1 MFKALITGATIA
13 IAATLSSGLAY
24 ADQPNILIMGEDA
37 DTDSVPR
44 GSRIFNQV
52 VMAMQTELQVMG
64 FRVYDETAVSMDI
77 TDPNRVRRSDAE
89 LITVARRI
97 QDVPIDVITV
107 FEIFASTED
116 NPYSDIMDLRLR
128 IPGRLINV
136 ATGQA
141 LGNYEVNYE
150 VGELPPL
157 PPGCDERNCILEHIG
172 AEARRIAADVAS
184 VLAVNLDYL
193 SPAAASEAPNS
204 TITGSTASDNGCTGL
219 TTAYTLTFR
228 NFDQDQLF
236 EVEEYL
242 AAFQG
247 YDHHRPTR
255 SSMSE
260 TTYWYETCT
269 EVARLRRNLSLMV
282 ESMGLETRIDFVG
295 NRIEIDNLRRPATR

>member
-1 MFKALITGATIA
+1 MLKKILTTATFAIATIF
-13 IAATLSSGLAY
+13 SVSLAS

-52 VMAMQTELQVMG
+52 VMAMQTELQIMG
-64 FRVYDETAVSMDI
+64 FRVYDETAVSMNV

-136 ATGQA
+136 ATGQSLA
-141 LGNYEVNYE
+141 NYEVSYE
-150 VGELPPL
+150 PGELPPL
-157 PPGCDERNCILEHIG
+157 APGCDDRNCVLEHIG
-172 AEARRIAADVAS
+172 GEARRVAADVAS
-184 VLAVNLDYL
+184 VLATNLDYL
-193 SPAAASEAPNS
+193 SPVDTSAAGNASIAGENVPR
-204 TITGSTASDNGCTGL
+204 GGCTGL

-228 NFDQDQLF
+228 NFDQEQLF
-236 EVEEYL
+236 TVEEYL

-255 SSMSE
+255 SSRSE
-260 TTYWYETCT
+260 TTYWYETCS
-269 EVARLRRNLSLMV
+269 EVARLRRNLSLMT
-282 ESMGLETRIDFVG
+282 ESMGLDARIDLIG
-295 NRIEIDNLRRPATR
+295 NRVEVDNLRRPATR

>member
-1 MFKALITGATIA
+1 MLKQMLTGATIA
-13 IAATLSSGLAY
+13 IVATFSSGLAY

-37 DTDSVPR
+37 DTDTVPR
-44 GSRIFNQV
+44 GSRIFNRV
-52 VMAMQTELQVMG
+52 VLAMQTELQAMG
-64 FRVYDETAVSMDI
+64 FRVYDETAVSMNI
-77 TDPNRVRRSDAE
+77 TDPNRVRRSDEE

-116 NPYSDIMDLRLR
+116 NPYSDILDLRVR

-141 LGNYEVNYE
+141 LGNYEVSYE
-150 VGELPPL
+150 PGELPPL
-157 PPGCDERNCILEHIG
+157 APGCDDRNCVLEHVG
-172 AEARRIAADVAS
+172 SEARRVAADVAA

-193 SPAAASEAPNS
+193 SPAAATSTPNS
-204 TITGSTASDNGCTGL
+204 TITGTTVSGNSCTGL

-236 EVEEYL
+236 QVEEYL

-282 ESMGLETRIDFVG
+282 ESMGLQTRIDLIG
-295 NRIEIDNLRRPATR
+295 NRVEIDNLRRPATR